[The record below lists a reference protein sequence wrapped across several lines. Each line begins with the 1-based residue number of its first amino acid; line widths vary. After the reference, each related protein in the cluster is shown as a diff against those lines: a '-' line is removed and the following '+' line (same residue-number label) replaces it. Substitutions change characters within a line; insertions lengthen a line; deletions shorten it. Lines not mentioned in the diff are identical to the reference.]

1 MCHISD
7 NYVES
12 VPIDSLFHIYDVFE
26 LKVEVPPVVKK
37 IMKCDSSVYVSDGK
51 NYTFIIP
58 GALF

>member
-12 VPIDSLFHIYDVFE
+12 IPIDSLFHIYDVFE
-26 LKVEVPPVVKK
+26 LKVEAPPVAKK

-51 NYTFIIP
+51 KLYVYNT